1 MTAGFKLMAFFWAFL
16 STCLS
21 YSSSAINNVITAVV
35 QLLLAVGR
43 LVVTRFFD
51 KKINKIL

>member
-1 MTAGFKLMAFFWAFL
+1 MTVGFKLMAFYWAFL

-43 LVVTRFFD
+43 LIVTRFFD
-51 KKINKIL
+51 K